1 MPGKARNDG
10 PGAGRI
16 HLPCVTYSRP
26 ASGPFPAPVYCY
38 YTNYY
43 GQTFFSSWTSI
54 VRVLLVG
61 VAAYAGL
68 VVLLRVSGKRTLTKM
83 NAFDLVVTVALG
95 STLATVLLT
104 KSVAL
109 ADGLTAFAL
118 LIFLQFVL
126 TWLSVRSRAVSR
138 LVKSEP
144 ALLVYQGQFLPA
156 ALRAERITEAEVL
169 AGLRGQGLA
178 SIAGAGAVVLE
189 TNGEL
194 SVLRAAG
201 PEPQSALRGVTGART
216 S

>member
-1 MPGKARNDG
+1 MMMEQA
-10 PGAGRI
+10 
-16 HLPCVTYSRP
+16 
-26 ASGPFPAPVYCY
+26 
-38 YTNYY
+38 
-43 GQTFFSSWTSI
+43 FFSSWTSI
-54 VRVLLVG
+54 ARILLVG

-109 ADGLTAFAL
+109 TDGLTAFAL

-126 TWLSVRSRAVSR
+126 TWLSIRSRAVSR

-156 ALRAERITEAEVL
+156 ALKEERITEDEVL
-169 AGLRGQGLA
+169 ASLRAHGLA
-178 SIAGAGAVVLE
+178 SIADAGAVVLE

-194 SVLRAAG
+194 SVLRHAG
-201 PEPQSALRGVTGART
+201 VGPDSVLRGVAGA
-216 S
+216 